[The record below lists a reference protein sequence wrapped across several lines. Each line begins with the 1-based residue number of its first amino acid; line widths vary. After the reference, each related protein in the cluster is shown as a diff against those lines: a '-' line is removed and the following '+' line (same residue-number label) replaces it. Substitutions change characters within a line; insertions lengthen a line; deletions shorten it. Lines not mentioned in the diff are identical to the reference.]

1 MQPPGGSDERRRT
14 FRYVPALDGLRGVA
28 IALVVSYHA
37 FGWPAR
43 GFLGVHLF
51 FVLSGFLITTLLLQ
65 EWHRRGTI
73 SLQGFYRRRALRLLP
88 GLAALLVAYT
98 GLHLVRTVAG
108 GAEHDL
114 ATALKAVAY
123 SAFYVTNVVQ
133 AAGVVLPVPLDHLWS
148 LAAEEQFYLLWPFLL
163 VLALR
168 FRVRAGLVEA
178 ALVGAIALVALERVR
193 LGLEDASFARLYY
206 GPDTT
211 FDPILIGCLLGLWFV
226 LDRAPRPLREDST
239 VRWLVPPALAL
250 AAVPVVVL
258 GPGWEPIQWSWV
270 LPFGLASGLVL
281 WAVVTERAPA
291 LERLLAVRPLV
302 ALGRIS
308 YSLYL
313 WHLLV
318 LWTGERQ
325 LGIPP
330 AIGLALAIAVAAASY
345 RFVERPFLRR
355 KRRERAELESR
366 PTDRAE
372 WGRDQPVPLR
382 AGAID

>member
-1 MQPPGGSDERRRT
+1 MPPPGGSDDRRKT
-14 FRYVPALDGLRGVA
+14 FRYDPALDGLRGVA

-65 EWHRRGTI
+65 EWQNRGTI
-73 SLQGFYRRRALRLLP
+73 SLRSFYRRRALRLFP
-88 GLAALLVAYT
+88 GLAALLLAYT
-98 GLHLVRTVAG
+98 ALHLVRSGLGSAD
-108 GAEHDL
+108 HDL
-114 ATALKAVAY
+114 GTALKAVAY

-133 AAGVVLPVPLDHLWS
+133 AAGVVLPVPLNHLWS
-148 LAAEEQFYLLWPFLL
+148 LAAEEQFYLLWPFVL

-168 FRVRAGLVEA
+168 FRVRVELVEAGLV
-178 ALVGAIALVALERVR
+178 GAVVLVALERLR

-226 LDRAPRPLREDST
+226 LGRAPRPLRSDSV
-239 VRWLVPPALAL
+239 VRWLVVPCLAVAGL
-250 AAVPVVVL
+250 PVLVL
-258 GPGWEPIQWSWV
+258 GPDWKPLQWSWV
-270 LPFGLASGLVL
+270 LPFGLASAIVL
-281 WAVVTERAPA
+281 WAVVTGRARV

-318 LWTGERQ
+318 IWTGERQ

-330 AIGLALAIAVAAASY
+330 ALGLVVAVGVAALSY
-345 RFVERPFLRR
+345 RFVEQPFLRL
-355 KRRERAELESR
+355 KRRERAELQRER
-366 PTDRAE
+366 PERVRLRRE
-372 WGRDQPVPLR
+372 RPVPLR
-382 AGAID
+382 ALGR